1 MEWWRIPFC
10 RPFQN
15 PSLLGGRAENVLMEK
30 ETQKKNSPGRIVITA
45 ISILLC
51 VVLSLMLVC
60 NIAIIV
66 KGTLQPG
73 TPPSVLGI
81 TPLVVLSGSMSG
93 DAEDHIEIGD
103 LIFVDK
109 ADPEALEVG
118 DVIAYMEGGVVIT
131 HRIVKIQ
138 TAADGRLLF
147 TTKGDAN
154 NAEDLLPV
162 PEDELVGIYK
172 GRIPKVGDFAMFL
185 QTPLGMIL
193 FIGIPVLAFILYDI
207 IRRQRY
213 AARESQKTAQ
223 LEAEL
228 ERLRALTAQQ
238 GKE

>member
-1 MEWWRIPFC
+1 
-10 RPFQN
+10 
-15 PSLLGGRAENVLMEK
+15 MEK
-30 ETQKKNSPGRIVITA
+30 ETQKKNSPSRIVITA

-118 DVIAYMEGGVVIT
+118 DVIAYMEGGVVIP

>member
-1 MEWWRIPFC
+1 
-10 RPFQN
+10 
-15 PSLLGGRAENVLMEK
+15 MEK
-30 ETQKKNSPGRIVITA
+30 ETQKNTSPGRVVLTA
-45 ISILLC
+45 VSILLC
-51 VVLSLMLVC
+51 VVLGLMLVC

-109 ADPEALEVG
+109 ADPDALEVG
-118 DVIAYMEGGVVIT
+118 DVIAYMEGSVVIT
-131 HRIVKIQ
+131 HRIVRIQ
-138 TAADGRLLF
+138 TAADGTLLF

-154 NAEDLLPV
+154 NTEDLLPV
-162 PEDELVGIYK
+162 PEQDLVGIYK
-172 GRIPKVGDFAMFL
+172 GRIPKVGDFAIFL

-193 FIGIPVLAFILYDI
+193 FIGVPVLAFILYDI

>member
-1 MEWWRIPFC
+1 
-10 RPFQN
+10 
-15 PSLLGGRAENVLMEK
+15 MEK

-154 NAEDLLPV
+154 NTADLTPTLKSDV
-162 PEDELVGIYK
+162 IGKVVLVIPGIGKFIEYL
-172 GRIPKVGDFAMFL
+172 R
-185 QTPLGMIL
+185 TPLGMLCLVAVGFALIE
-193 FIGIPVLAFILYDI
+193 IPYYIQTN
-207 IRRQRY
+207 RKR
-213 AARESQKTAQ
+213 
-223 LEAEL
+223 
-228 ERLRALTAQQ
+228 
-238 GKE
+238 